1 MRGDCRQRAVN
12 DRRIDRPLVID
23 SYLPHRPRQG
33 CPDLGHARPT
43 WPAPAARR
51 HRRSPAGQLG
61 RRRPAQRC
69 QIARPVARPTDDSAL
84 GTATSAGLPEGRR
97 AGDDRLV
104 SVLQTPLCRL
114 LGVLIPAVASRSA
127 SSQRQS
133 AGPQRTILEPWCSA
147 IHPTRLRTAF
157 CYALM
162 VLSAYPSARSA
173 SS

>member
-1 MRGDCRQRAVN
+1 M
-12 DRRIDRPLVID
+12 
-23 SYLPHRPRQG
+23 
-33 CPDLGHARPT
+33 PD
-43 WPAPAARR
+43 
-51 HRRSPAGQLG
+51 SPA
-61 RRRPAQRC
+61 
-69 QIARPVARPTDDSAL
+69 DYSAL

-147 IHPTRLRTAF
+147 IHPTRPRTPF

-162 VLSAYPSARSA
+162 VLSTYPSQHQLPREGETWKVGMTLGTSSAVLQAPGGTTGTASLLRRSA
-173 SS
+173 NWAALVTA